1 MRNIPSKIDIQNT
14 IKEETKNL
22 PTEEDIRNEIN
33 KIPKTDI
40 KPLEEKL
47 GVLPSKETIELMT
60 DSLSE
65 EIVREHDKTREEI
78 PKNRH
83 SIDKISTEQLQK

>member
-33 KIPKTDI
+33 KTPKTDI

-47 GVLPSKETIELMT
+47 GVLPSKETMELMT

-65 EIVREHDKTREEI
+65 EIGHEHDKTREEI
-78 PKNRH
+78 HKNRD
-83 SIDKISTEQLQK
+83 SID